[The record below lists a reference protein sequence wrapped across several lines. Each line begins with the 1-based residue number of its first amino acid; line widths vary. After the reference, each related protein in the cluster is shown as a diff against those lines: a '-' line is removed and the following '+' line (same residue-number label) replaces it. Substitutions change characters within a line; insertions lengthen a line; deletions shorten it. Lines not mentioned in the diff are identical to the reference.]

1 VNFPFGCSN
10 LSVSPTYGA
19 YISQL
24 RYDIPELIFSI
35 RIFLR
40 KDNDIPELAS
50 YQDFF
55 RKDNDIPELASLSA
69 VI

>member
-1 VNFPFGCSN
+1 MNFPFVCSN

-24 RYDIPELIFSI
+24 RYDMPELIFSI

-40 KDNDIPELAS
+40 KDYDIPELAS
-50 YQDFF
+50 YQEYF